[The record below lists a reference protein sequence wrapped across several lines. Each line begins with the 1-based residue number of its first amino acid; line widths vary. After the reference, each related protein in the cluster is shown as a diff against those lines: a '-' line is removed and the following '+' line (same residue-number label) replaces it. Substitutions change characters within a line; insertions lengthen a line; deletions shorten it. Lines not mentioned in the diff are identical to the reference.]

1 MKNEQDKL
9 YGVIGL
15 GRFGFA
21 LAKTLA
27 DAGKEILVIDRNQAK
42 VNAASAFTDNAFIV
56 QELTAE
62 NLRATG
68 VQECDVVVVGIG
80 EKIDT
85 SILVTLSLLKMGVK
99 KVIAKA
105 ISEEQG
111 SVLSMLGA
119 QVVYPEYDM
128 AVRLAN
134 RLITPGILNYINLSK
149 EISITEIALGEK
161 ANGKTVAQLD
171 FRRRFGL
178 NIIAVKRESDFILT
192 DIQPNTQLFEKDTVA
207 VIGSYE
213 NIQKFETFLED

>member
-111 SVLSMLGA
+111 SVLSMLA
-119 QVVYPEYDM
+119 
-128 AVRLAN
+128 ARLC
-134 RLITPGILNYINLSK
+134 ILSMIW
-149 EISITEIALGEK
+149 
-161 ANGKTVAQLD
+161 
-171 FRRRFGL
+171 R
-178 NIIAVKRESDFILT
+178 
-192 DIQPNTQLFEKDTVA
+192 
-207 VIGSYE
+207 
-213 NIQKFETFLED
+213 